1 MAVEPASL
9 SQAQSVRR
17 LSRREPYPGRRRR
30 IRQRDKFL
38 GEVDL
43 DLPTACRGVS
53 VCPARLTFSGLAMD
67 PTASLF
73 SAQLLPPPLASI
85 DPAERLGIDL
95 SSLRTDEDFLQV
107 LTSVLTA
114 IPRGEITPAEGAQ
127 IAERVDAR
135 LRASRRLPRLMRRPA
150 IQTSPGP
157 SDTVISE
164 HRNPCEKTMTDDA
177 AWPLAQHV
185 CRTGYADLP
194 ASAVESARRD
204 ILDTFGCMLGGSGS
218 PGIDE
223 LFAVIARWGGR
234 EESRVLLRGTRLPA
248 AQAALLN
255 ASMGH
260 ALDFDDTL
268 DTGGSIHPGVSVLGS
283 VLAVCDSLGGVSGR
297 DLLLVVALG
306 LDVSCRI
313 ALAST
318 LDRGWHRTAAIGVF
332 GATAAADKLIVLTPE
347 QMLAAF
353 GIAYSH
359 AAGNRQ
365 CILDGALTKR
375 MQAGQAAS
383 AGVFSALL
391 AQTGFTGARNIF
403 NGRFG
408 LLELYQPNGYDAS
421 VLLRDLG
428 TGFRGEALSYKP
440 YPCGR
445 PLHAAIDAALAARA
459 RLNIERPDDIEAVT
473 IEADPAG
480 HTEQFGRGPAKR
492 RPTQVVE
499 AQFAQPFLVATALVH
514 GKVGIAE
521 VDGLGDAS
529 VLALSD
535 RFAGVARDQR
545 PRGSLSITVQR
556 TDGRS
561 VTVEASDPIGSPAKP
576 LTNAQLETKFRD
588 CARNAVQPLSDESV
602 DGVLAA
608 IGRFETLPDAQEL
621 MTAFAG

>member
-1 MAVEPASL
+1 
-9 SQAQSVRR
+9 
-17 LSRREPYPGRRRR
+17 
-30 IRQRDKFL
+30 
-38 GEVDL
+38 
-43 DLPTACRGVS
+43 
-53 VCPARLTFSGLAMD
+53 
-67 PTASLF
+67 
-73 SAQLLPPPLASI
+73 
-85 DPAERLGIDL
+85 
-95 SSLRTDEDFLQV
+95 
-107 LTSVLTA
+107 
-114 IPRGEITPAEGAQ
+114 
-127 IAERVDAR
+127 
-135 LRASRRLPRLMRRPA
+135 
-150 IQTSPGP
+150 
-157 SDTVISE
+157 
-164 HRNPCEKTMTDDA
+164 MTDDA
-177 AWPLAQHV
+177 AWVLARHV
-185 CRTGYADLP
+185 CGTGYADLP
-194 ASAVESARRD
+194 ASAVASARRD
-204 ILDTFGCMLGGSGS
+204 ILDTLGCMLGGSGS

-223 LFAVIARWGGR
+223 LFAVIAGWGGR

-248 AQAALLN
+248 PQAALLN

-268 DTGGSIHPGVSVLGS
+268 DTGGSIIPVFRCWVPFSRYAILGH
-283 VLAVCDSLGGVSGR
+283 VSGR
-297 DLLLVVALG
+297 DMLLAVALG

-313 ALAST
+313 ALACT
-318 LDRGWHRTAAIGVF
+318 LDRGWHRTAAMGIF
-332 GATAAADKLIVLTPE
+332 GATAAAGKLLGLTPE

-375 MQAGQAAS
+375 LQAGQAAS
-383 AGVFSALL
+383 AGVFSAVL
-391 AQTGFTGARNIF
+391 AQTGFTGARNVF

-408 LLELYQPNGYDAS
+408 FLELYQHNGYDAS

-428 TGFRGEALSYKP
+428 TAFRGEALSYKP

-459 RLNIERPDDIEAVT
+459 QLNIERPDNIEAVT

-480 HTEQFGRGPAKR
+480 HRDQFGRGPAKR

-529 VLALSD
+529 VLSLSD
-535 RFAGVARDQR
+535 RIAGVARNQR
-545 PRGSLSITVQR
+545 PKGSVSITVQR

-561 VTVEASDPIGSPAKP
+561 VTVEASHPTGSPEKP
-576 LTNAQLETKFRD
+576 LTNAQLEDKFRD
-588 CARNAVQPLSDESV
+588 CASNAVQPLSEASL
-602 DGVLAA
+602 DGLLAA
-608 IGRFETLPDAQEL
+608 IGRLETLPDARAL

>member
-1 MAVEPASL
+1 
-9 SQAQSVRR
+9 
-17 LSRREPYPGRRRR
+17 
-30 IRQRDKFL
+30 
-38 GEVDL
+38 
-43 DLPTACRGVS
+43 
-53 VCPARLTFSGLAMD
+53 
-67 PTASLF
+67 
-73 SAQLLPPPLASI
+73 
-85 DPAERLGIDL
+85 
-95 SSLRTDEDFLQV
+95 
-107 LTSVLTA
+107 
-114 IPRGEITPAEGAQ
+114 
-127 IAERVDAR
+127 
-135 LRASRRLPRLMRRPA
+135 
-150 IQTSPGP
+150 
-157 SDTVISE
+157 
-164 HRNPCEKTMTDDA
+164 
-177 AWPLAQHV
+177 
-185 CRTGYADLP
+185 
-194 ASAVESARRD
+194 
-204 ILDTFGCMLGGSGS
+204 MLGGSGS

-234 EESRVLLRGTRLPA
+234 DESRVLLRGTRLPA
-248 AQAALLN
+248 PQAALLN

-283 VLAVCDSLGGVSGR
+283 VLAVCDSLAAVTGGVRGR
-297 DLLLVVALG
+297 DVLLAVALG

-313 ALAST
+313 ALAAT

-332 GATAAADKLIVLTPE
+332 GATAAAGKLIGLTPE

-383 AGVFSALL
+383 AGVFSAVS
-391 AQTGFTGARNIF
+391 AHTGFTGARNIF

-408 LLELYQPNGYDAS
+408 FFELYQPNGYDAS

-428 TGFRGEALSYKP
+428 TAFRGEALSYKP

-445 PLHAAIDAALAARA
+445 PLHAAIDAALIARA
-459 RLNIERPDDIEAVT
+459 QLKIERPDDIGSVT

-480 HTEQFGRGPAKR
+480 HSDQFGRGLTKR

-529 VLALSD
+529 VLSLSD
-535 RFAGVARDQR
+535 RIAGVVRDHR

-561 VTVEASDPIGSPAKP
+561 VTVEASDPVGSPEKP

-588 CARNAVQPLSDESV
+588 CARNAVQSLSDASL
-602 DGVLAA
+602 DRLMAA
-608 IGRFETLPDAQEL
+608 IGRLETLPDAREL
-621 MTAFAG
+621 ISAFAG

>member
-1 MAVEPASL
+1 
-9 SQAQSVRR
+9 
-17 LSRREPYPGRRRR
+17 
-30 IRQRDKFL
+30 
-38 GEVDL
+38 
-43 DLPTACRGVS
+43 
-53 VCPARLTFSGLAMD
+53 
-67 PTASLF
+67 
-73 SAQLLPPPLASI
+73 
-85 DPAERLGIDL
+85 
-95 SSLRTDEDFLQV
+95 
-107 LTSVLTA
+107 
-114 IPRGEITPAEGAQ
+114 
-127 IAERVDAR
+127 
-135 LRASRRLPRLMRRPA
+135 
-150 IQTSPGP
+150 
-157 SDTVISE
+157 
-164 HRNPCEKTMTDDA
+164 MTDDA
-177 AWPLAQHV
+177 AWPLARHV

-223 LFAVIARWGGR
+223 LFAVLSRWGGR
-234 EESRVLLRGTRLPA
+234 EESRVLLRGARLPA
-248 AQAALLN
+248 PQAALLN

-268 DTGGSIHPGVSVLGS
+268 DTGGSIHPGVSVLGA
-283 VLAVCDSLGGVSGR
+283 VLAVCDSLGSASGGVSGR
-297 DLLLVVALG
+297 DVLLAVALG

-332 GATAAADKLIVLTPE
+332 GATAAAGKLIGLTPE

-375 MQAGQAAS
+375 LQAGQAAT
-383 AGVFSALL
+383 AGVFSAVL
-391 AQTGFTGARNIF
+391 AQTGFTGARNVF

-408 LLELYQPNGYDAS
+408 FLELYQPNGYDAS

-428 TGFRGEALSYKP
+428 AVFRGEALSYKP

-459 RLNIERPDDIEAVT
+459 QLEIERPDDIASVT

-480 HTEQFGRGPAKR
+480 HSDQFARGPAKR

-521 VDGLGDAS
+521 VDGLGDAA
-529 VLALSD
+529 VLSLSD
-535 RFAGVARDQR
+535 RIAGVARDER
-545 PRGSLSITVQR
+545 PRGSLSVTVQR

-561 VTVEASDPIGSPAKP
+561 VTVEASDPIGSPEKP
-576 LTNAQLETKFRD
+576 LTNAQLEAKFRD
-588 CARNAVQPLSDESV
+588 CARHAVQPLSDESL
-602 DGVLAA
+602 DGVLGA
-608 IGRFETLPDAQEL
+608 IRRLETLPDAQEL
-621 MTAFAG
+621 MAAFAG

>member
-1 MAVEPASL
+1 
-9 SQAQSVRR
+9 
-17 LSRREPYPGRRRR
+17 
-30 IRQRDKFL
+30 
-38 GEVDL
+38 
-43 DLPTACRGVS
+43 
-53 VCPARLTFSGLAMD
+53 
-67 PTASLF
+67 
-73 SAQLLPPPLASI
+73 
-85 DPAERLGIDL
+85 
-95 SSLRTDEDFLQV
+95 
-107 LTSVLTA
+107 
-114 IPRGEITPAEGAQ
+114 
-127 IAERVDAR
+127 
-135 LRASRRLPRLMRRPA
+135 
-150 IQTSPGP
+150 
-157 SDTVISE
+157 
-164 HRNPCEKTMTDDA
+164 MTEDA
-177 AWPLAQHV
+177 AWPLARHV
-185 CRTGYADLP
+185 CRTFHADLP

-223 LFAVIARWGGR
+223 LFAVISRWGGLP
-234 EESRVLLRGTRLPA
+234 ESRVLLRGTRLPA
-248 AQAALLN
+248 PQAALLN

-268 DTGGSIHPGVSVLGS
+268 DTGGSIHPGVSVLGA
-283 VLAVCDSLGGVSGR
+283 VLAVCDSLGSVSGR
-297 DLLLVVALG
+297 DVLLAVALG

-332 GATAAADKLIVLTPE
+332 GATAAAGKLLGLTPE

-383 AGVFSALL
+383 AGVFSAVL
-391 AQTGFTGARNIF
+391 AQTGFTGAQNIF

-408 LLELYQPNGYDAS
+408 FFELYQPNGYDAS

-428 TGFRGEALSYKP
+428 TAFRGEELSYKP

-459 RLNIERPDDIEAVT
+459 RLELDRADDIEAVT

-480 HTEQFGRGPAKR
+480 NSDQFARGPTKR

-514 GKVGIAE
+514 GKVGISE
-521 VDGLGDAS
+521 VDGLGDVS

-535 RFAGVARDQR
+535 RIAGIARDGR
-545 PRGSLSITVQR
+545 PNGSLSITVQR

-561 VTVEASDPIGSPAKP
+561 VTVEASAPIGSPERP
-576 LTNAQLETKFRD
+576 LSDAQFEAKFRD
-588 CARNAVQPLSDESV
+588 CARNAVRPLSDASV
-602 DGVLAA
+602 DAALAA
-608 IGRFETLPDAQEL
+608 IARFEAMADAREL
-621 MTAFAG
+621 MAPFAG